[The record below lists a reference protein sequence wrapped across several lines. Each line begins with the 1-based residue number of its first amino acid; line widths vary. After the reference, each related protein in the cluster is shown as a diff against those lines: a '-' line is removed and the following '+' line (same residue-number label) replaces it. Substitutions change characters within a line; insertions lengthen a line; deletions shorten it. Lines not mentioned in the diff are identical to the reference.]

1 MLQRQPVVY
10 GGGTAVPM
18 NEEGGERKEVVRKHQ
33 CHTTRAADALMR
45 MERPCVALATCE
57 RRRRHHIEMGMVMS
71 VHLRRDLQRS

>member
-57 RRRRHHIEMGMVMS
+57 QWRRQHTERGMVART
-71 VHLRRDLQRS
+71 HLQWVL